1 MRANWKKV
9 FIYAIVTENVTGR
22 EVSGSWFLVSGF
34 LVWILLV
41 YQPVEERVSGSWLPV
56 FRALFFP
63 LIVNI
68 GEFLVL
74 IFREENL
81 ENTRDYRLQVV
92 ANMWRPFTA

>member
-1 MRANWKKV
+1 
-9 FIYAIVTENVTGR
+9 
-22 EVSGSWFLVSGF
+22 
-34 LVWILLV
+34 VWILLV